1 VGDDLA
7 AGRLVPVLTEFRT
20 VELTVDAIYAHRRHL
35 SAKVRVFLDVL
46 TKHLREKNA
55 DWNG

>member
-1 VGDDLA
+1 
-7 AGRLVPVLTEFRT
+7 